1 MPLKT
6 PYKVSSRFSVHN
18 NKTEAR
24 ETEESIFID
33 MTLKSRGHLSTIDG
47 SGSFD
52 KRIIILLILSPL
64 WTLIFTMIPVVAD
77 FQGIVAHIY
86 RFVEPV
92 VGLPLS
98 YFIISSSRLFNDDEF
113 GSQNFFLKLSEKNFL
128 MLIFM
133 IGAAIYA
140 QGAGM
145 HSTGVIAKQELIKV
159 LEGNPEMATQYPV
172 LNNLV
177 DYYRETI
184 EHVAGHYLYAF
195 GSVLMSWSQILAF
208 RNQIHIEIKSKIY
221 LTLWIFSA
229 FFYSLLLAGVSIEFP
244 KGTIVGL
251 IYMGFTSFVDRKDSG
266 LFAKSKD
273 TTTTTTNATTD
284 D

>member
-24 ETEESIFID
+24 EAEESIFID

-77 FQGIVAHIY
+77 FHGIVAHIY

-172 LNNLV
+172 LSNLV

-244 KGTIVGL
+244 KEQEIYSTEAENWCYNL
-251 IYMGFTSFVDRKDSG
+251 I
-266 LFAKSKD
+266 
-273 TTTTTTNATTD
+273 
-284 D
+284 